1 MLQLLLASHCQ
12 VATLMLLEVPGPS
25 VVCLSLDIQLAC
37 ASGPTG
43 SDLFKILE

>member
-25 VVCLSLDIQLAC
+25 VVCLGLELAC